1 MAGAPLGNTNGAKR
15 SRLIGDALKRQLVQ
29 KPEDAEAI
37 ATKAIALAKEGVQ
50 WATEFVAERVD
61 GKMPQAIVGDDDEP
75 AVKISRVIRSIVD
88 PQKPAERADPQPT
101 DR

>member
-1 MAGAPLGNTNGAKR
+1 MGAPLGNTNGAKR
-15 SRLIGDALKRQLVQ
+15 NRLIGEALKRQLVQ
-29 KPEDAEAI
+29 TPEDAEII
-37 ATKAIALAKEGVQ
+37 ARKAIALAKEGVQ

-75 AVKISRVIRSIVD
+75 AVRFSRVVRQIVD
-88 PQKPAERADPQPT
+88 PQKQAGSADPQPS